1 MEAPVSTGAFLLA
14 MAVGTGGGRQP
25 CFLQIVPELMYFI
38 IGSCCR
44 RCRTRRS
51 LARRNSMSLDTD
63 VIVDRRRL
71 RRKLTF
77 WRVVATM
84 IAIAAIVGLGVL
96 VTPAGRGT
104 LTSSGTIARVTIE
117 GLIRSD
123 QNRVESLERLAN
135 SNVAAV
141 IVHINSPG
149 GTTAGSEQLYDSLV
163 RLKAK
168 KPLVVVVEGLAAS
181 GGYITA
187 IAADHIIAQQ
197 TSLVGSI
204 GVLFQF
210 PNFTDLL
217 KTVGVQVEEVKSSP
231 LKAAPNG
238 YEPTS
243 PEARA
248 ALDSLVKDS
257 YAWFRGLVKERRGM
271 SDDQLEKV
279 ADGRVFT
286 GHQAVDLKLIDELG
300 DERTAVKWL
309 VAQKGVK
316 SDLPVRDYKLQP
328 RFGDLTFL
336 RTAASITLEA
346 LGFSNI
352 AHQLEQVGAVQAVDR
367 LGLDGMLALW
377 QPAASN

>member
-1 MEAPVSTGAFLLA
+1 
-14 MAVGTGGGRQP
+14 
-25 CFLQIVPELMYFI
+25 
-38 IGSCCR
+38 
-44 RCRTRRS
+44 
-51 LARRNSMSLDTD
+51 MSLDSD
-63 VIVDRRRL
+63 VIVDRRRI

-77 WRVVATM
+77 WRLVAVVLALAAVLTLGV
-84 IAIAAIVGLGVL
+84 IAIPGE
-96 VTPAGRGT
+96 RGT
-104 LTSSGTIARVTIE
+104 FAGTGSIARVHID

-123 QNRVESLERLAN
+123 ADRVEALERLEN
-135 SNVAAV
+135 SKSAAV
-141 IVHINSPG
+141 VVHINSPG
-149 GTTAGSEQLYDSLV
+149 GTTAGSEQLYDALV

-168 KPLVVVVEGLAAS
+168 KPVVVVVEGLAAS

-187 IAADHIIAQQ
+187 IAADHIVAQQ

-217 KTVGVQVEEVKSSP
+217 KTVGVKVEEVKSSP

-248 ALDSLVKDS
+248 ALDALVKDS
-257 YAWFRGLVKERRGM
+257 YAWFRGLVKQRRGM
-271 SDDQLEKV
+271 DDALVEKV

-286 GHQAVDLKLIDELG
+286 GHQALELKLIDQLG
-300 DERTAVKWL
+300 DEKTAVAWL

-316 SDLPVRDYKLQP
+316 SGLPVRDYKLAP

-336 RTAASITLEA
+336 RTAAYITLDA
-346 LGFSNI
+346 LGLSSVARQI
-352 AHQLEQVGAVQAVDR
+352 EQAGVTQAVGR

-377 QPAASN
+377 QPAVSN

>member
-1 MEAPVSTGAFLLA
+1 
-14 MAVGTGGGRQP
+14 
-25 CFLQIVPELMYFI
+25 
-38 IGSCCR
+38 
-44 RCRTRRS
+44 
-51 LARRNSMSLDTD
+51 MSLDSD
-63 VIVDRRRL
+63 VIVDRRRI

-77 WRVVATM
+77 WRVVAALL
-84 IAIAAIVGLGVL
+84 AIAAVIIIGSIA
-96 VTPAGRGT
+96 TPGGRGAFSAT
-104 LTSSGTIARVTIE
+104 GSIARVNIE

-123 QNRVESLERLAN
+123 QDRVEALERLAN
-135 SNVAAV
+135 SKAAAV

-149 GTTAGSEQLYDSLV
+149 GTTAGSEQLYDALV
-163 RLKAK
+163 QLKAK

-210 PNFTDLL
+210 PNFTDLM
-217 KTVGVQVEEVKSSP
+217 KTVGVKVEEVKSSP

-238 YEPTS
+238 FEPTS

-248 ALDSLVKDS
+248 ALNSLVKDS
-257 YAWFRGLVKERRGM
+257 YAWFRDLVKARRGM
-271 SDDQLEKV
+271 DDALLDKV

-286 GHQAVDLKLIDELG
+286 GRQAVDLKLIDQLG
-300 DERTAVKWL
+300 DEKTAVAWL
-309 VAQKGVK
+309 VAQKGIK
-316 SDLPVRDYKLQP
+316 SDLPVHDFKLAP

-336 RTAASITLEA
+336 RTAASITLDA
-346 LGFSNI
+346 LGLSAI
-352 AHQLEQVGAVQAVDR
+352 ARQVEQTGVAQAVDR

-377 QPAASN
+377 HPAGTN

>member
-1 MEAPVSTGAFLLA
+1 
-14 MAVGTGGGRQP
+14 
-25 CFLQIVPELMYFI
+25 
-38 IGSCCR
+38 
-44 RCRTRRS
+44 
-51 LARRNSMSLDTD
+51 MSLDSD
-63 VIVDRRRL
+63 VIVDRRRI

-77 WRVVATM
+77 WRVAAALA
-84 IAIAAIVGLGVL
+84 AIAAIVTVGLVVSPGSRGAL
-96 VTPAGRGT
+96 TTAG
-104 LTSSGTIARVTIE
+104 SIARVNIE

-123 QNRVESLERLAN
+123 QTRVEALERLEN
-135 SNVAAV
+135 SRAAAV
-141 IVHINSPG
+141 VVHINSPG
-149 GTTAGSEQLYDSLV
+149 GTTAGSEQLFDALM

-187 IAADHIIAQQ
+187 IAADHIVAQQ
-197 TSLVGSI
+197 SSLVGSI

-210 PNFTDLL
+210 PNFTELL
-217 KTVGVQVEEVKSSP
+217 KTVGVKVEEVKSSP

-238 YEPTS
+238 FEPTS

-271 SDDQLEKV
+271 DDALLEKV

-286 GHQAVDLKLIDELG
+286 GRQAVELKLVDQLG
-300 DERTAVKWL
+300 DEKTAIAWL

-316 SDLPVRDYKLQP
+316 ADLPVRDYKLSP

-336 RTAASITLEA
+336 RTAAAFTLDA
-346 LGFSNI
+346 LGMSAI
-352 AHQLEQVGAVQAVDR
+352 ARQIEQSGMAQAVDR

-377 QPAASN
+377 HPVGAN

>member
-1 MEAPVSTGAFLLA
+1 
-14 MAVGTGGGRQP
+14 
-25 CFLQIVPELMYFI
+25 
-38 IGSCCR
+38 
-44 RCRTRRS
+44 
-51 LARRNSMSLDTD
+51 MSLDSD

-77 WRVVATM
+77 WRVLAALV
-84 IAIAAIVGLGVL
+84 AIAAIAVIAIV
-96 VTPAGRGT
+96 VSPRTRGT
-104 LTSSGTIARVTIE
+104 FSTAGSIARVNIE

-123 QNRVESLERLAN
+123 QERVEALERLEN
-135 SNVAAV
+135 SRAAAV

-187 IAADHIIAQQ
+187 IAADHIVAQQ

-204 GVLFQF
+204 GVLFQY
-210 PNFTDLL
+210 PNFTELL
-217 KTVGVQVEEVKSSP
+217 KTVGVQMEEVKSSP

-238 YEPTS
+238 FEPTS

-257 YAWFRGLVKERRGM
+257 YAWFKGLVKERRGM
-271 SDDQLEKV
+271 DDAQLEK
-279 ADGRVFT
+279 ASDGRVFT
-286 GHQAVDLKLIDELG
+286 GHQAIDLKLIDELG
-300 DERTAVKWL
+300 DEKTAIAWL
-309 VAQKGVK
+309 VAQKNVK
-316 SDLPVRDYKLQP
+316 PDLPVRDYKLEP

-346 LGFSNI
+346 LGLSSI
-352 AHQLEQVGAVQAVDR
+352 AHQLEHAGVTQAVDR
-367 LGLDGMLALW
+367 FGLDGMLALW
-377 QPAASN
+377 QPAGSH

>member
-1 MEAPVSTGAFLLA
+1 
-14 MAVGTGGGRQP
+14 
-25 CFLQIVPELMYFI
+25 
-38 IGSCCR
+38 
-44 RCRTRRS
+44 
-51 LARRNSMSLDTD
+51 MSLDSD
-63 VIVDRRRL
+63 VIVDRRRI

-77 WRVVATM
+77 WRVTAVAV
-84 IAIAAIVGLGVL
+84 AIAAIAALGVL
-96 VTPAGRGT
+96 ATPGGRGT
-104 LTSSGTIARVTIE
+104 LISSGSIARVNFE

-123 QNRVESLERLAN
+123 QDRVQALERLAD
-135 SNVAAV
+135 SNAAAV

-149 GTTAGSEQLYDSLV
+149 GTTAGSEQLYNSLT

-168 KPLVVVVEGLAAS
+168 KPLVVVVDGLAAS

-187 IAADHIIAQQ
+187 IAADHIVAQQ

-238 YEPTS
+238 FEPTS

-257 YAWFRGLVKERRGM
+257 YAWFRGLVKQRRGM
-271 SDDQLEKV
+271 DEALLDKV

-286 GHQAVDLKLIDELG
+286 GHQAVDLKLVDQLG
-300 DERTAVKWL
+300 DEKTAVEWL

-316 SDLPVRDYKLQP
+316 RDLPVRDYKLSP

-336 RTAASITLEA
+336 RTAASITLDA
-346 LGFSNI
+346 LGFSSI
-352 AHQLEQVGAVQAVDR
+352 ARQVEQAGSLQA
-367 LGLDGMLALW
+367 LGLSGMLALW
-377 QPAASN
+377 QPGGSN